1 MNSIALDNNN
11 NIIATKSWQIVSGND
26 SLRQDIKNRLAMF
39 NKEYPFDINQGI
51 DYITLLSLNR
61 KDDLQNAIT
70 KEILKDSRVKS
81 VKVKDLSFNK
91 NRLAFEIEVTTNENE
106 VIYV

>member
-51 DYITLLSLNR
+51 DYITLL
-61 KDDLQNAIT
+61 
-70 KEILKDSRVKS
+70 
-81 VKVKDLSFNK
+81 
-91 NRLAFEIEVTTNENE
+91 
-106 VIYV
+106 

>member
-1 MNSIALDNNN
+1 M
-11 NIIATKSWQIVSGND
+11 
-26 SLRQDIKNRLAMF
+26 
-39 NKEYPFDINQGI
+39 
-51 DYITLLSLNR
+51 
-61 KDDLQNAIT
+61 T

-91 NRLAFEIEVTTNENE
+91 TRLAFEIEVTTNENE